1 MLLGDVEVDRSRPS
15 ALRPPGN
22 HEMTADGETPDGCA
36 SPAGKVGI

>member
-1 MLLGDVEVDRSRPS
+1 MVDGGDPD
-15 ALRPPGN
+15 N